1 MKTFIKDTEARLFDK
16 RVLRMLRMNRRS
28 MVSFL
33 EETGWRRHIKAFDD
47 SSNHSAVALE
57 KALRPVLDCF
67 STEPEGGWLPYI
79 HDDILA
85 FLYPDNFTVCRKGEL
100 RQGAVFFWSIT
111 GYCWLMRK
119 VKEGFH
125 LWMTSSFLKMMRSK
139 GVSVPV
145 NTGGSVISGK
155 TGIYSNS

>member
-57 KALRPVLDCF
+57 KLSGRCWTAFRQNRRADGCHIYTMIYWRF
-67 STEPEGGWLPYI
+67 STPTISQYAGKMSSGRAL
-79 HDDILA
+79 
-85 FLYPDNFTVCRKGEL
+85 F
-100 RQGAVFFWSIT
+100 FFWSIT
-111 GYCWLMRK
+111 GYCWLMR
-119 VKEGFH
+119 
-125 LWMTSSFLKMMRSK
+125 
-139 GVSVPV
+139 
-145 NTGGSVISGK
+145 SGK
-155 TGIYSNS
+155 RVFTCG